1 MNDLSKIWPHQYGVV
16 AVQCRAEGSGFV
28 QPLAFKNIDRIHPEF
43 YGAVRVKNTLWEGG
57 VRGAALIWSPRLVKS
72 GRVASQLFHMTDW
85 LPTLYYAAGGDLSHL
100 GDIDGLNAWEALS
113 KDSPSNRTQVLH
125 NIDDE
130 YGNAALTVDDWK
142 IVKGTSYQGYW
153 DSWYGPSGRENS
165 SQSYD
170 IDQVLGSMTG
180 KALTSLQRAATLAQI
195 LTLRTQAEVRCD
207 PEVSDTISPP
217 HQPCKPLEA
226 SCLFNIKIDPCEK
239 RNLASSY
246 PDILRHLEQTLSKI
260 NATVVPPSNLA
271 LDPRADP
278 NLWDHTWTNFGDHRI
293 LSNTLI

>member
-1 MNDLSKIWPHQYGVV
+1 MQSNLHKTHLQNP
-16 AVQCRAEGSGFV
+16 
-28 QPLAFKNIDRIHPEF
+28 
-43 YGAVRVKNTLWEGG
+43 
-57 VRGAALIWSPRLVKS
+57 
-72 GRVASQLFHMTDW
+72 
-85 LPTLYYAAGGDLSHL
+85 HL
-100 GDIDGLNAWEALS
+100 GDIDGLNAWESLS

-125 NIDDE
+125 NIDDV

-142 IVKGTSYQGYW
+142 IVKGYINRKCTHICLEKEWKIVLEEPPSVHPTEIRTSDLLVIGSLVYCESSVLDHVATEAGTSYQRQW

-180 KALTSLQRAATLAQI
+180 KALTSLNRAATPAQI
-195 LTLRTQAEVRCD
+195 LTLRTQAEVHCD
-207 PEVSDTISPP
+207 PEVSDMISPP
-217 HQPCKPLEA
+217 YQPCKPLEA
-226 SCLFNIKIDPCEK
+226 SCF
-239 RNLASSY
+239 Y

-260 NATVVPPSNLA
+260 NTTVVPPRNLA
-271 LDPRADP
+271 LDAGADP